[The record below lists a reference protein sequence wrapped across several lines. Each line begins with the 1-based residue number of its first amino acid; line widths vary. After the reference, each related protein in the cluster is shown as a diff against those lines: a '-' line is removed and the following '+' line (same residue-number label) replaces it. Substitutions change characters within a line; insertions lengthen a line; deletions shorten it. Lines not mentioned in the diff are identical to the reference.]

1 VVGLSRGRPLTRP
14 DPADQAFAAFCSAGL
29 WPGLGST
36 LAAELPLGG
45 ISGPDDVSTEA
56 LARLPRVGRLRAGR
70 LFSAFLAA
78 QPAYEVVQLLLSA
91 GLSARLAG
99 RAVEIFGAGAHRLLR
114 DDPWRLLQL
123 PGVDVAAAD
132 ALARAAIAGVQ
143 LSDPRRSRALVGYL
157 LTQAAREGHTVWPV
171 SEVELDLQLYRIS
184 EPDRAIADACAS
196 EAVQAVE
203 REGGAVGPG
212 AGDAAAA
219 EPMLALTRYALAEA
233 EIAASVRRL
242 TRSAAPLVRP
252 APKSRTAKAK
262 DRGAKAGN
270 QPADPD
276 GLDDVQRSAVTNALK
291 HGVSVLTGG
300 PGTGKSRT
308 VATVVREAGRAGKSV
323 ALAAPT
329 GRAAKRLAE
338 LCDAEAMTIHRL
350 LGVQPRSGDSGEV
363 DFSAGFARGTEWP
376 LDENLVVVDEA
387 SMLDVE
393 LAAALLRACADG
405 THLMIVGDS
414 AQLPSIGPGQV
425 LADLID
431 SGTVP
436 VVELLTLYRQDAGG
450 AIARLATA
458 VRAGQLPAVES
469 PDREVVI
476 VAARGSADCA
486 HRVVQLM
493 TDSIPRALG
502 IEVDQIQVVTPVHRG
517 PAGTIELNAALKAR
531 LNPSPSRKSAHRFD
545 PGDRVVATANHL
557 EATPTGFANGEVG
570 TVTAV
575 RDRVVTIDF
584 GTSSPALAEVSGK
597 TLADISHGWAITVH
611 RAQGSEFPGVIVVL
625 PPEAARM
632 LSRPLV
638 YTALTRAQRHLSVVH
653 GSGPALVRAVRDIG
667 AKPRR
672 TLLVAALRGDA
683 VSGS

>member
-1 VVGLSRGRPLTRP
+1 M
-14 DPADQAFAAFCSAGL
+14 

-36 LAAELPLGG
+36 LAAELAEAG
-45 ISGPDDVSTEA
+45 IRGPQDVSVAA
-56 LARLPRVGRLRAGR
+56 LTRLPRVGQLRAGR
-70 LFSAFLAA
+70 LFSAYLAA
-78 QPAYEVVQLLLSA
+78 QPAYEVVQLLLAAS
-91 GLSARLAG
+91 LPARLAG

-123 PGVDVAAAD
+123 PGVDVPDAD
-132 ALARAAIAGVQ
+132 ALARAAITGVE
-143 LSDPRRSRALVGYL
+143 LSDPRRSRALVGFVL
-157 LTQAAREGHTVWPV
+157 ARVAREGHTVWPV
-171 SEVELDLQLYRIS
+171 PEVRLDLELYRIPD
-184 EPDRAIADACAS
+184 PDRAIADACAG
-196 EAVQAVE
+196 ETVQAVNV
-203 REGGAVGPG
+203 RPAGGVESAGPANSSGPPDSSG
-212 AGDAAAA
+212 AAESAA
-219 EPMLALTRYALAEA
+219 EPMLALTRYAAAEA
-233 EIAASVRRL
+233 EIAESVHRL
-242 TRSAAPLVRP
+242 TGSAKPLLPPAKKARRAKKGAAAAEQPGASTAATPAGRP
-252 APKSRTAKAK
+252 
-262 DRGAKAGN
+262 
-270 QPADPD
+270 DPD
-276 GLDDVQRSAVTNALK
+276 GGLDELDEVQRSAVLNALT
-291 HGVSVLTGG
+291 HGFSVLTGG

-308 VATVVREAGRAGKSV
+308 VATVVREAARVGKSV

-350 LGVQPRSGDSGEV
+350 LGVQPRSSDSGEV
-363 DFSAGFARGTEWP
+363 DFSAGFARGADWP
-376 LDENLVVVDEA
+376 LDEDLVVVDEA

-405 THLMIVGDS
+405 THLMMVGDS

-425 LADLID
+425 LADLIA
-431 SGTVP
+431 SGAVP
-436 VVELLTLYRQDAGG
+436 VVELATLYRQEAGG

-458 VRAGQLPAVES
+458 VRAGELPAVDS

-476 VAARGSADCA
+476 VPARGSADCA

-502 IEVDQIQVVTPVHRG
+502 IEADQIQVVTPVHRG

-531 LNPSPSRKSAHRFD
+531 LNPSPFRKSANRFD

-557 EATPTGFANGEVG
+557 EASPTGFANGEVG

-575 RDRVVTIDF
+575 RDKVVTIDF
-584 GTSSPALAEVSGK
+584 GTTTPALAEVSGK

-611 RAQGSEFPGVIVVL
+611 RAQGSEFRGVIVVL
-625 PPEAARM
+625 PPEAGRM

-638 YTALTRAQRHLSVVH
+638 YTALTRARTHLSVVH
-653 GSGPALVRAVRDIG
+653 GSGPALARAVRDIG

-672 TLLVAALRGDA
+672 TMLVTALHSARRR
-683 VSGS
+683 

>member
-1 VVGLSRGRPLTRP
+1 M
-14 DPADQAFAAFCSAGL
+14 

-36 LAAELPLGG
+36 LAAELPEAG
-45 ISGPDDVSTEA
+45 IHGPADVSVEA
-56 LARLPRVGRLRAGR
+56 LTRLPRVGQLRAGR
-70 LFSAFLAA
+70 LFSAYLAA
-78 QPAYEVVQLLLSA
+78 QPAYEVVQLLLAA
-91 GLSARLAG
+91 GLPARLAG
-99 RAVEIFGAGAHRLLR
+99 RAVEVFGAGAHRLLR

-123 PGVDVAAAD
+123 PGVDVPDAD
-132 ALARAAIAGVQ
+132 ALARAAIPGVG
-143 LSDPRRSRALVGYL
+143 LADPRRSRALVGFTL
-157 LTQAAREGHTVWPV
+157 ARVARDGHTVWPV
-171 SEVELDLQLYRIS
+171 SQVRLDLELYRI
-184 EPDRAIADACAS
+184 PDPDQAIADACAG
-196 EAVQAVE
+196 ETVQAVTV
-203 REGGAVGPG
+203 RP
-212 AGDAAAA
+212 AGAAAA
-219 EPMLALTRYALAEA
+219 EPTETTGPAEPAETTEPTEPAEPDEPMLALARYAAAEA
-233 EIAASVRRL
+233 EIAASVHRL
-242 TRSAAPLVRP
+242 VRSASPLAPPPKKTRRP
-252 APKSRTAKAK
+252 KK
-262 DRGAKAGN
+262 GAA
-270 QPADPD
+270 PADPGGSDGSDGSD
-276 GLDDVQRSAVTNALK
+276 GLDEVQRSAVRNALT

-308 VATVVREAGRAGKSV
+308 VATVVREAAGLGKSV

-338 LCDAEAMTIHRL
+338 LCDAEAMTIHRM
-350 LGVQPRSGDSGEV
+350 LGVQPRASDSGQI
-363 DFSAGFARGTEWP
+363 DFSAGFARGADWP
-376 LDENLVVVDEA
+376 LDEDLVVVDEA

-425 LADLID
+425 LADLIA
-431 SGTVP
+431 SGAVP
-436 VVELLTLYRQDAGG
+436 VVELATLYRQDAGG

-458 VRAGQLPAVES
+458 VRAGELPAVDS

-476 VAARGSADCA
+476 VPARGSADCA

-502 IEVDQIQVVTPVHRG
+502 IETDQIQVVTPVHRG

-531 LNPSPSRKSAHRFD
+531 LNPSPFRKNANRFD

-575 RDRVVTIDF
+575 RDKVVTIDF
-584 GTSSPALAEVSGK
+584 GTTAPALAEVSGK

-611 RAQGSEFPGVIVVL
+611 RAQGSEFRGVIVVL
-625 PPEAARM
+625 PPEAGRM

-638 YTALTRAQRHLSVVH
+638 YTALTRARAHLSVVH
-653 GSGPALVRAVRDIG
+653 GSGPALARAVRDIG

-672 TLLVAALRGDA
+672 TMLVTALHSADQEKP
-683 VSGS
+683 